1 MVPRALIIFHYL
13 LLHYL
18 VLSEKLGEKTGPMDY
33 RRFSPF
39 SVVIQTLQWIII
51 IFPINIAMDVIIFP
65 INIPRPIVVG

>member
-1 MVPRALIIFHYL
+1 
-13 LLHYL
+13 
-18 VLSEKLGEKTGPMDY
+18 MDY

-39 SVVIQTLQWIII
+39 SVVIQTFQWIII

>member
-39 SVVIQTLQWIII
+39 SVVIQT
-51 IFPINIAMDVIIFP
+51 FPMDYHHFP
-65 INIPRPIVVG
+65 H